1 MRVSARTLAA
11 ATLALLGMCVTAA
24 SINAAQGSV
33 RGAVADG
40 SGGVLPGVT
49 VVAASA
55 DGQVLATAVTN
66 AVGSYVLGALPAGP
80 VHLTFELEGFST
92 AAVDITVQG
101 GVEARVV
108 QRLALATRTETV
120 VVHGK
125 SPVVPPPPP
134 RLPPPPPPP
143 APARVVKPVPAHDR
157 ESICGPAKPSAT
169 AESLGTIRSARRGA
183 EHGLYVKGDE
193 LLIDGGRLNGLEAGR
208 NLAVRRYY
216 PVSGVADGAATG
228 EHTAGL
234 LQIVAADEHT
244 SAAVVVYACDEL
256 MQGDFLASFN
266 PEPVRTPEPA
276 GAPDYED
283 AARILF
289 GDNGQMLGAPGRL
302 MVIDR
307 GSDYGIRAG
316 HRLTLFRREG
326 RREGRR
332 AKPILVGDAVV
343 VAVRTDS
350 ATIRLG
356 RVSDVISFG
365 DWAAPQRRSPAGSP
379 VAANTNPRHP

>member
-1 MRVSARTLAA
+1 MRVSATLAA
-11 ATLALLGMCVTAA
+11 ATLALLGMCATAA
-24 SINAAQGSV
+24 SIDAAQGSV

-49 VVAASA
+49 VVATSP
-55 DGQVLATAVTN
+55 DGHVLATAATN
-66 AVGSYVLGALPAGP
+66 AVGGYVFGALPAGP

-92 AAVDITVQG
+92 AAVDVTIQG

-108 QRLALATRTETV
+108 QRLELATRTETV
-120 VVHGK
+120 VVYGK

-134 RLPPPPPPP
+134 RLPPPPPAPP
-143 APARVVKPVPAHDR
+143 PTVRPVLAHDR
-157 ESICGPAKPSAT
+157 ESICGPAKPNAT

-183 EHGLYVKGDE
+183 EHGLYAKGDE
-193 LLIDGGRLNGLEAGR
+193 VLIEGGTLNGLEVGR

-234 LQIVAADEHT
+234 LQIVAADEHAST
-244 SAAVVVYACDEL
+244 AVVIYACDEL

-266 PEPVRTPEPA
+266 PEPVRAPEPA
-276 GAPDYED
+276 GAPDFED

-289 GDNGQMLGAPGRL
+289 ADAGQMLGAPGRL

-316 HRLTLFRREG
+316 QRLALFRRQ
-326 RREGRR
+326 GRR
-332 AKPILVGDAVV
+332 AKPTVVGDAVV

-356 RVSDVISFG
+356 RVSDAISFG
-365 DWAAPQRRSPAGSP
+365 DWAAPQRRSPVSSP
-379 VAANTNPRHP
+379 VAASTPPRHP

>member
-40 SGGVLPGVT
+40 TGGVLPGVI

-55 DGQVLATAVTN
+55 DGQVLATAVTD
-66 AVGSYVLGALPAGP
+66 AVGGYVLGALPAGS

-92 AAVDITVQG
+92 AAVDVVIQA
-101 GVEARVV
+101 GVEVRVV
-108 QRLALATRTETV
+108 RRLELATRTETV
-120 VVHGK
+120 VVYGK

-134 RLPPPPPPP
+134 RPPPPPPPP

-169 AESLGTIRSARRGA
+169 PELLGTIRSVRPGA

-193 LLIDGGRLNGLEAGR
+193 LLIDGGRLNGLEIGR
-208 NLAVRRYY
+208 NLVVRRYY
-216 PVSGVADGAATG
+216 SVRGVADEAATG
-228 EHTAGL
+228 EHSAGL

-244 SAAVVVYACDEL
+244 STGVVVYACDEL

-276 GAPDYED
+276 GVPDYED

-289 GDNGQMLGAPGRL
+289 ADAGQMLGAPGRL

-316 HRLTLFRREG
+316 QRLTLFRREG
-326 RREGRR
+326 RR
-332 AKPILVGDAVV
+332 AKPIVVGEAVV
-343 VAVRTDS
+343 VAVRNDS
-350 ATIRLG
+350 ATIHLG
-356 RVSDVISFG
+356 RVDDAISFG
-365 DWAAPQRRSPAGSP
+365 EWAAPQRRSPLGSP
-379 VAANTNPRHP
+379 VASSRNPRDP